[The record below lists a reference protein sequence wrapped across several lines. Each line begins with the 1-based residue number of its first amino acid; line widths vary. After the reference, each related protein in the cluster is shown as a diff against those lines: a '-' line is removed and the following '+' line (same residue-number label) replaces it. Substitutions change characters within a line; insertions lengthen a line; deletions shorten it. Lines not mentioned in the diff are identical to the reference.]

1 MKSNVIAIKNDLS
14 HLKKKSNKIKSNK
27 KKLFIRRNAKVYPLN
42 LYYNKPNPTYNY
54 SGLTNYKQSSTS
66 MNSNYSFSN
75 SDTVSNIVYNTNYN
89 KQNNYLNN
97 YRNNYKNN
105 YNTFTTQNLGN
116 LYDYKISKYYNYDI
130 NYDNYDN
137 NSNYYDDSIY
147 SDELNTKNTNVFY
160 NKKIYTNNISN
171 NGFFK
176 NSIFTNNTLNISNLN
191 NDNNKYHN
199 LSWFKR
205 LKNRFIGK
213 NKVDN
218 LNYNN
223 GVYNRKKNNSDKKI
237 VRLFYIGLIGF
248 IVGICFI

>member
-1 MKSNVIAIKNDLS
+1 MKSNVIAIKNDLGY
-14 HLKKKSNKIKSNK
+14 LKKKSIK
-27 KKLFIRRNAKVYPLN
+27 KKLFIRRKAKIHPLN
-42 LYYNKPNPTYNY
+42 LYYNKPNPSYNY
-54 SGLTNYKQSSTS
+54 GGLTNYKKSSTS

-75 SDTVSNIVYNTNYN
+75 SDTVSNYNI
-89 KQNNYLNN
+89 QNN
-97 YRNNYKNN
+97 YRNIYKGN
-105 YNTFTTQNLGN
+105 YNTFTQNLSNINNSNNGAYQINKYGN
-116 LYDYKISKYYNYDI
+116 YGNYYN
-130 NYDNYDN
+130 NSYDN

-147 SDELNTKNTNVFY
+147 SDELNTKNTDVFY

-176 NSIFTNNTLNISNLN
+176 NSIFTNNTLNISNLDN
-191 NDNNKYHN
+191 NNNNKYHN

-205 LKNRFIGK
+205 LKNRFRGK

-223 GVYNRKKNNSDKKI
+223 GVYNRKKDNSDKKI
-237 VRLFYIGLIGF
+237 VRLFYLGLLGF